1 LADAELAEIDRC
13 WSALS
18 PAVKA
23 GIIALVR
30 ASMASS

>member
-1 LADAELAEIDRC
+1 MAEIARC
-13 WSALS
+13 WPALS
-18 PAVKA
+18 RAVKG